1 MTAPDIRTLFCLILV
16 VTATSA
22 QAQERLRGTQA
33 GDTVNV
39 VVHKVR
45 PDKRAQYD
53 SLMRT
58 VWWSAM
64 KDASKKHPAYAKY
77 ATQRRRY
84 VPTEMSSDSTY
95 TYVYLYFGNV
105 ELPEPKDGG
114 NRVLRLAGR
123 SKAQSDSF
131 AQALRSF
138 TTVSAGG
145 VLVDEPYR

>member
-1 MTAPDIRTLFCLILV
+1 MRAPDVGTLLTLV
-16 VTATSA
+16 LVITATTA
-22 QAQERLRGTQA
+22 QAQGHRGTQP

-45 PDKRAQYD
+45 ADKRAQYD
-53 SLMRT
+53 SLMQT

-77 ATQRRRY
+77 AAQRRRY
-84 VPTEMSSDSTY
+84 VPTEMGADSTY
-95 TYVYLYFGNV
+95 TYVYLYFGNM

-114 NRVLRLAGR
+114 NRVLRVAGR
-123 SKAQSDSF
+123 SRAQSDSF
-131 AQALRSF
+131 AQALRSYA
-138 TTVSAGG
+138 TVSAGG

>member
-1 MTAPDIRTLFCLILV
+1 MSAPRPIMFCLILAAAV
-16 VTATSA
+16 TSA
-22 QAQERLRGTQA
+22 QAQEQHRSTRS

-45 PDKRAQYD
+45 ADRRAEYD

-64 KDASKKHPAYAKY
+64 KDASRKHRAYARY
-77 ATQRRRY
+77 AAERRRY
-84 VPTEMSSDSTY
+84 VPTEMSADSTY

-123 SKAQSDSF
+123 SKEQSDSF
-131 AQALRSF
+131 AQAIRAY
-138 TTVSAGG
+138 TTSVSGG
-145 VLVDEPYR
+145 MLIDEPYR